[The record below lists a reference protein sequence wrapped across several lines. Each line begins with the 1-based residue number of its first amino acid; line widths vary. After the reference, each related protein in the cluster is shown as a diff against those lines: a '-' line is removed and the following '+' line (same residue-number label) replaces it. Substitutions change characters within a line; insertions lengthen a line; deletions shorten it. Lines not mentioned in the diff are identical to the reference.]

1 MPGAVDGNGVEH
13 RVHGTG
19 VRISAAAF
27 RNGELGV
34 LEKRLSF
41 SRVIFG
47 HDDPDGIAAW
57 VTGFIGGNVEIIPG
71 DIHGEIAESIAVNV
85 LVISVP
91 VDYFLFPFG
100 GFVINS
106 DVQGNGVQKH
116 PAPGRVVGGYGE
128 LGLLARFHGL
138 LRFFE
143 GEVLHK
149 VLVPAGGV
157 LHSRPIAVAIMFQ
170 PHAGL
175 EAVGQKLE
183 GSAAGGRGLDIGV
196 AHSGLGSGVGIGIVC
211 SADGHRGRT
220 RRRLG
225 GGHGLICAHNQNAAV
240 CGEIIHREIGAASG
254 VVQAGNRQFCAGG
267 DGEGGVPVLPEAA
280 ALGQD
285 QIARTYRQA
294 GDIAVYLGIQILAL
308 VLHTGFRRARANH
321 AAHFGEFRAGDGDGS
336 VYGVVVR
343 VRTRH
348 FLSLHSRRI
357 LLLRASGVDLAQGE
371 DAAAG
376 IRAAVYA
383 DDGIP
388 VKGVFRAVL
397 MAGVR
402 THAAHAETAGVD
414 IAAAHDMLARALET
428 GGSLDCDGVG
438 RAGAGNRELLII
450 VWKQGTAE
458 DIKGIARGC
467 YAVQRQSVPVGNDRV
482 AGAGG
487 KIQLG
492 VLNGHVSAQQDA
504 SRTEGNY
511 VALPVNGDVFF
522 NDPRNIPGIDQGV
535 LGQRDRAAAR
545 RGGNGGGQIKIVF
558 NIRRQPHRGEQG
570 GGDAEG
576 Q

>member
-1 MPGAVDGNGVEH
+1 M
-13 RVHGTG
+13 
-19 VRISAAAF
+19 
-27 RNGELGV
+27 
-34 LEKRLSF
+34 
-41 SRVIFG
+41 
-47 HDDPDGIAAW
+47 
-57 VTGFIGGNVEIIPG
+57 
-71 DIHGEIAESIAVNV
+71 
-85 LVISVP
+85 
-91 VDYFLFPFG
+91 
-100 GFVINS
+100 
-106 DVQGNGVQKH
+106 
-116 PAPGRVVGGYGE
+116 
-128 LGLLARFHGL
+128 
-138 LRFFE
+138 
-143 GEVLHK
+143 
-149 VLVPAGGV
+149 
-157 LHSRPIAVAIMFQ
+157 
-170 PHAGL
+170 
-175 EAVGQKLE
+175 GQKLE

-211 SADGHRGRT
+211 SADGYLSRT
-220 RRRLG
+220 LRRPG
-225 GGHGLICAHNQNAAV
+225 GGHGLICAHNQNAAPCAI
-240 CGEIIHREIGAASG
+240 CGEIIHREI
-254 VVQAGNRQFCAGG
+254 VQVGNRQFCAGG
-267 DGEGGVPVLPEAA
+267 DGEGGVPALPEAA

-294 GDIAVYLGIQILAL
+294 GDIAVYLGILIHAL
-308 VLHTGFRRARANH
+308 VFHTGFRRARAVH
-321 AAHFGEFRAGDGDGS
+321 AAHFGELRAGDGDVS
-336 VYGVVVR
+336 VYGVFSG

-348 FLSLHSRRI
+348 FLSVHVRRI
-357 LLLRASGVDLAQGE
+357 FLLRTSGI
-371 DAAAG
+371 DAAHGGGAAG
-376 IRAAVYA
+376 ETRAAVYA

-450 VWKQGTAE
+450 VWKQGAAE

-467 YAVQRQSVPVGNDRV
+467 YAVQCQSVPVGDDRV

-522 NDPRNIPGIDQGV
+522 NDPRSVRTGIDHGV
-535 LGQRDRAAAR
+535 RGQCDRAAAVR
-545 RGGNGGGQIKIVF
+545 SVNGIDQIKIASTF
-558 NIRRQPHRGEQG
+558 RRQPHRGEER